1 MLYVEPYG
9 GLCNTMRC
17 ISSAYRYAK
26 ENHCKLTIIWCELD
40 ELNCSFNSLF
50 SLKDNTGIRIINIPY
65 LDDKCFRRIIYRILK
80 RIISLICK
88 NSYIGFNSEKWL
100 PNLDGCYIRSCEY
113 WYPTDKPYD
122 MFIPKQMIAKRVSD
136 FVSKYENLIGVHI
149 RRTDNAVSVEESPTD
164 IYFPIID
171 KVIDCYKNSII
182 YIATDDKAEIGKI
195 IDKYGSEKVA
205 YLPKIERKRNTKK
218 GIIDAAVELY
228 ILASCKAII
237 GSYYS
242 SFTDTAAEIKGIE
255 KFIAKSG
262 E

>member
-1 MLYVEPYG
+1 
-9 GLCNTMRC
+9 
-17 ISSAYRYAK
+17 
-26 ENHCKLTIIWCELD
+26 
-40 ELNCSFNSLF
+40 
-50 SLKDNTGIRIINIPY
+50 
-65 LDDKCFRRIIYRILK
+65 
-80 RIISLICK
+80 
-88 NSYIGFNSEKWL
+88 
-100 PNLDGCYIRSCEY
+100 
-113 WYPTDKPYD
+113 
-122 MFIPKQMIAKRVSD
+122 MIAKRVSD